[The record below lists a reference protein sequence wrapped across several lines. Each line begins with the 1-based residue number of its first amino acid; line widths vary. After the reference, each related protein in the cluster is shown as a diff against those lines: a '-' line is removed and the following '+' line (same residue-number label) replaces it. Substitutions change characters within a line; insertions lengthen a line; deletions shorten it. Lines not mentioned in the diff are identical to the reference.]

1 MQNVRL
7 TVDQS
12 FSLQDM
18 PERDLIAAAAQGN
31 EDAFEIIMRR
41 HNRLLFRTARS
52 ILGNDSDAEEALQEA
67 YLNAWKAME
76 GFRADAR
83 FSTWLTRIVINEA
96 LGRMRRKGV
105 NVIPLDT
112 AMKSLDMEVSLAF
125 TEKHERQ
132 PEQLAMRA
140 QLRQVLETHIDLLP
154 DMYRTV
160 FMLRAI
166 EEMSTLEVAEV
177 LQIPEPTVRTR
188 FSRART
194 LLRTSLASDIDVSL
208 EEVFSFDGERCD
220 RIVAAVLKR
229 GREIWS

>member
-1 MQNVRL
+1 
-7 TVDQS
+7 
-12 FSLQDM
+12 
-18 PERDLIAAAAQGN
+18 N

>member
-194 LLRTSLASDIDVSL
+194 LLRTSLASDIDVGL

-229 GREIWS
+229 GRDLWS

>member
-125 TEKHERQ
+125 TENHERQ

-166 EEMSTLEVAEV
+166 EE
-177 LQIPEPTVRTR
+177 
-188 FSRART
+188 
-194 LLRTSLASDIDVSL
+194 
-208 EEVFSFDGERCD
+208 
-220 RIVAAVLKR
+220 
-229 GREIWS
+229 